1 MTQSVSFSTATAE
14 SFGDVTYYDEY
25 DDYND
30 SLGEINRHLC
40 HYGRP
45 GASFLPAVYSLLFLV
60 GLPGNVLVVWV
71 MAAGARLRSMTD
83 VCLLNLAV
91 ADLLL
96 LSALPFLAHQA
107 RHQWSFGEGACKAVL
122 ATYHVGF
129 YASIFFLV
137 LMSVDRYLA
146 IVHAV
151 FALRARTRSFGV
163 LAAAVTWAAG
173 ILAAFPEAGFLQA
186 QTYNGTVFCAPLYDD
201 EHDPAGHGGRHWWT
215 VFGLLK
221 MNVLGLVVPL
231 VIMSFC
237 YGRIVHT
244 LLSRLSSKMPA
255 VRLIAA
261 VVAVFFCCWL
271 PYNVT
276 CLFRA
281 LEMMDL
287 YKSCESSD
295 RIRRAGQVTE
305 VIAYGHSCLNPVL
318 YVFVGERFRRQL
330 LRLVGGLCPAVRR
343 WIPGARERRQS
354 SAYSQSTSIHERSTA
369 V

>member
-1 MTQSVSFSTATAE
+1 MNTTTRPNVYSVGNTTQSVNFSTATAE
-14 SFGDVTYYDEY
+14 SFGDVVTAYYEEY
-25 DDYND
+25 DDYNN
-30 SLGEINRHLC
+30 SLGEINSHRC
-40 HYGRP
+40 DYGRP

-137 LMSVDRYLA
+137 LMSVDLA

-173 ILAAFPEAGFLQA
+173 ILAAFPEAGFLRA

-244 LLSRLSSKMPA
+244 LLSRPSSKTPA
-255 VRLIAA
+255 VRLITA

-276 CLFRA
+276 CFFRA

-287 YKSCESSD
+287 YKSCKSSE
-295 RIRRAGQVTE
+295 RIRWAGQVTE
-305 VIAYGHSCLNPVL
+305 VIAYGHSCLNPRMRSLLLHDL
-318 YVFVGERFRRQL
+318 YRSIISR
-330 LRLVGGLCPAVRR
+330 
-343 WIPGARERRQS
+343 ARKKHV
-354 SAYSQSTSIHERSTA
+354 TL
-369 V
+369 